1 MIAIGIRY
9 LNGWSMAA
17 AADGSDKATAEW
29 PPHPD
34 RLFMALAAAYFE
46 SDRNLAGREALLWL
60 ERQNAPNLCA
70 SLDVSHRRI
79 VTHYVPVNDLAAP
92 RSSDRADAKQIAAGL
107 QLLPERRLRQARQFP
122 VVVPPNDTVH
132 FIWPDAEP
140 DEDIRTALASLCAQL
155 TSLGHS
161 ASLVQGWLTSESPVA
176 NLQPTTGIGIPL
188 RVPDTGRLVGLEQA
202 YNESDRFAW
211 IALEAA
217 IAGAKG
223 AAKKRLREEQGER
236 FGGIAP
242 QVRRP
247 SLALSVVY
255 APVTP
260 GKPAVAHSIFN
271 DRLLMFRQ
279 IPRRAADEDAELPTN
294 RIGAPDKRL
303 WLDNVQLLMAAW
315 RNTIMSLCPVQ
326 PLPEWLCGHRADDGV
341 PTTRPH
347 LAVLPIAY
355 VANPHAQGHV
365 MGVAL
370 CVPREV
376 PDKEV
381 GRCLSPLFDL
391 DDDGNPKPLRIYHGS
406 DFDIDV
412 VFDLGESEREAF
424 KAQRWCG
431 NADGATVW
439 TSVTP
444 VALDRHGKKRSRFD
458 DETREQ
464 IAIACERIGL
474 PRPTN
479 IVVSSTGF
487 LVGVPHARSVPALRR
502 KDGSTRQQVYVCLEF
517 PIPVRGPVL
526 IGAGRFRGY
535 GLCMPYR
542 RDEAW
547 A

>member
-17 AADGSDKATAEW
+17 GADGSDKATAEW

-46 SDRNLAGREALLWL
+46 TDRDPAGREALLWL
-60 ERQNAPNLCA
+60 ERQAAPNLCA

-92 RSSDRADAKQIAAGL
+92 RSSERVDAKQIAAGL
-107 QLLPERRLRQARQFP
+107 QLLPEWRLRQARQFP
-122 VVVPPNDTVH
+122 VVVPPDDTVH
-132 FIWPDAEP
+132 FIWPDAKP
-140 DEDIRTALASLCAQL
+140 DEDVRAALASLCAQL
-155 TSLGHS
+155 TYLGHS

-176 NLQPTTGIGIPL
+176 NLRPTTGAGTPL
-188 RVPDTGRLVGLEQA
+188 RVPGAGRLVGLEQA
-202 YNESDRFAW
+202 YNESDRLAW

-217 IAGAKG
+217 IADAKG
-223 AAKKRLREEQGER
+223 AAKKKLREEQGER
-236 FGGIAP
+236 FSGIAP

-247 SLALSVVY
+247 SLALSVAY
-255 APVTP
+255 APAARD
-260 GKPAVAHSIFN
+260 KPAVAHSIFS

-279 IPRRAADEDAELPTN
+279 VPRRPADESTKP
-294 RIGAPDKRL
+294 RFGAPDKRL

-315 RNTIMSLCPVQ
+315 RNTIMSRCQVQ
-326 PLPEWLCGHRADDGV
+326 PPPEWLCGHRADGM

-347 LAVLPIAY
+347 LAVLPIAN

-370 CVPREV
+370 VVPREV
-376 PDKEV
+376 PDNEV
-381 GRCLSPLFDL
+381 GHCLSPLFDL

-412 VFDLGESEREAF
+412 VFDLGESELEAF

-431 NADGATVW
+431 NAEGATVW

-444 VALDRHGKKRSRFD
+444 VALDRHGKHGRFGE
-458 DETREQ
+458 ETREQ
-464 IAIACERIGL
+464 IVRACERIGL

-479 IVVSSTGF
+479 IVISSTGF

-502 KDGSTRQQVYVCLEF
+502 KDGSTRQQVHVCLEF

-535 GLCMPYR
+535 GLCIPYR
-542 RDEAW
+542 RNEA
-547 A
+547 

>member
-34 RLFMALAAAYFE
+34 RLFMALAAAHFE
-46 SDRNLAGREALLWL
+46 TDRDPVERKALLWL
-60 ERQNAPNLCA
+60 ERQGAPELRAN
-70 SLDVSHRRI
+70 LDVSHRRI

-92 RSSDRADAKQIAAGL
+92 RSGERVDAKQVAAGL

-122 VVVPPNDTVH
+122 VVVPPDDTVH
-132 FIWPDAEP
+132 FIWPSAEP
-140 DEDIRTALASLCAQL
+140 DADIRAALASLCAKL
-155 TSLGHS
+155 TCLGHS
-161 ASLVQGWLTSESPVA
+161 ASLVQGWITSEP
-176 NLQPTTGIGIPL
+176 PTATLRPAHEGRFPL
-188 RVPDTGRLVGLEQA
+188 RVPGVGKLEQLEQA
-202 YNESDRFAW
+202 YNESNRLAW

-223 AAKKRLREEQGER
+223 VAKKKLREEQGVR

-242 QVRRP
+242 QARRP
-247 SLALSVVY
+247 SSALSIAYTPV
-255 APVTP
+255 APD
-260 GKPAVAHSIFN
+260 KPAVAHSIFS

-279 IPRRAADEDAELPTN
+279 VSRQPIDENGKAPTN
-294 RIGAPDKRL
+294 RFGAPDKRL

-315 RNTIMSLCPVQ
+315 RNTVMSRCQVQ
-326 PLPEWLCGHRADDGV
+326 PPPEWLCGHRADGT
-341 PTTRPH
+341 PTTQPH
-347 LAVLPIAY
+347 LAVLPIAN

-370 CVPREV
+370 AVPREV
-376 PDKEV
+376 PDDKI
-381 GRCLSPLFDL
+381 GYCLWQLFDF
-391 DDDGNPKPLRIYHGS
+391 DSDGNPKPLRIYHGK

-431 NADGATVW
+431 APDGATVW

-444 VALDRHGKKRSRFD
+444 VALDRHGRRSRFD
-458 DETREQ
+458 DEAREQ
-464 IAIACERIGL
+464 IAHACERIGL
-474 PRPTN
+474 PRPTKV
-479 IVVSSTGF
+479 VVSPTGF
-487 LVGVPHARSVPALRR
+487 LVGIPHARSVPALRR
-502 KDGSTRQQVYVCLEF
+502 KDGSARQQVHVCLEF
-517 PIPVRGPVL
+517 PVPVRGPVL

-542 RDEAW
+542 RDEA
-547 A
+547 

>member
-34 RLFMALAAAYFE
+34 RLFMALSAAYFE
-46 SDRNLAGREALLWL
+46 TDRDPAEREALLWL
-60 ERQNAPNLCA
+60 ERQAAPELCA
-70 SLDVSHRRI
+70 SLEVSHRHI
-79 VTHYVPVNDLAAP
+79 VTHYVPVNDLTAP
-92 RSSDRADAKQIAAGL
+92 RSGERADAKQVAAGL

-122 VVVPPNDTVH
+122 VVVPQDDTVY

-140 DEDIRTALASLCAQL
+140 SEEIRVALASLCTKL
-155 TSLGHS
+155 TCLGHS
-161 ASLVQGWLTSESPVA
+161 ASLVQGWLASESPGA
-176 NLQPTTGIGIPL
+176 NLRPTTSAGIRL
-188 RVPDTGRLVGLEQA
+188 RVPEAGRLVALEQA
-202 YNESDRFAW
+202 YNESNRLAW
-211 IALEAA
+211 VALEVA

-223 AAKKRLREEQGER
+223 AAKKKLREEQDAR
-236 FGGIAP
+236 FNGIAP

-247 SLALSVVY
+247 SPALSVAY
-255 APVTP
+255 APVKSD
-260 GKPAVAHSIFN
+260 KPTVVHSIFS

-279 IPRRAADEDAELPTN
+279 VPRQLAGENAKPRF
-294 RIGAPDKRL
+294 GAPDKRL

-315 RNTIMSLCPVQ
+315 RNTVMSHSTVQ
-326 PLPEWLCGHRADDGV
+326 PPPEWLCGHRADGT
-341 PTTRPH
+341 PTTQPH
-347 LAVLPIAY
+347 LAVLPIAN

-370 CVPREV
+370 AVPRGVSDNEI
-376 PDKEV
+376 

-391 DDDGNPKPLRIYHGS
+391 DNEGNPKPLRIYHGK

-412 VFDLGESEREAF
+412 VFDIGESERKAF
-424 KAQRWCG
+424 KTERWCG
-431 NADGATVW
+431 NTDGETVW

-444 VALDRHGKKRSRFD
+444 VALDRHGKRGRFD

-464 IAIACERIGL
+464 VARACERIGL

-479 IVVSSTGF
+479 ILVSSTGF
-487 LVGVPHARSVPALRR
+487 VVGVPHARTVPALRR
-502 KDGSTRQQVYVCLEF
+502 KDGSARQQVHVCLEF
-517 PIPVRGPVL
+517 PMPVRGPIL

-542 RDEAW
+542 RDTA
-547 A
+547 

>member
-34 RLFMALAAAYFE
+34 RLFMALAAAHFE
-46 SDRNLAGREALLWL
+46 TDRDPAGREALLWL
-60 ERQNAPNLCA
+60 ERQTAPNLCA

-79 VTHYVPVNDLAAP
+79 VTHYVPVNDLTAP

-122 VVVPPNDTVH
+122 VVVPPDDTVH

-140 DEDIRTALASLCAQL
+140 DEGIRTALASLCAQL
-155 TSLGHS
+155 TCLGHS

-176 NLQPTTGIGIPL
+176 NLRPTTGAGIPL
-188 RVPDTGRLVGLEQA
+188 RVPDAGRLVGLEQA
-202 YNESDRFAW
+202 YNESNRLTW

-217 IAGAKG
+217 IAGTKG
-223 AAKKRLREEQGER
+223 AAKKKLREEQSER
-236 FGGIAP
+236 FGGVAP

-247 SLALSVVY
+247 SLALPVAY
-255 APVTP
+255 APVARD
-260 GKPAVAHSIFN
+260 KPAVAHSIFS

-279 IPRRAADEDAELPTN
+279 VPHRPADKGTKPRF
-294 RIGAPDKRL
+294 GASDKRL

-315 RNTIMSLCPVQ
+315 RNTIMSRCHVQ
-326 PLPEWLCGHRADDGV
+326 PPPEWLCGHRADGM

-347 LAVLPIAY
+347 LAVLPIAN

-376 PDKEV
+376 PDNEV

-424 KAQRWCG
+424 KVQRWCG
-431 NADGATVW
+431 NADGAIVW

-444 VALDRHGKKRSRFD
+444 VALDRHGKHGRFG

-464 IAIACERIGL
+464 IARACERIGL

-502 KDGSTRQQVYVCLEF
+502 KDGSARQQVHVCLEF

-535 GLCMPYR
+535 GLCVPYR
-542 RDEAW
+542 RDEA
-547 A
+547 